1 MNIEVLYFDGCPN
14 HLPVIEMVR
23 ETLKSLGRQDEIHQ
37 VEVHTQ
43 ADAEAMAFVGSPSIR
58 INGADIEPWARTAKA
73 FGLSCRT
80 YLDGSQRS
88 GVPSRELLRRAI
100 SEGMTDGA
108 VRLATEPNVSTA
120 GAVSNNQNS
129 WISGSSGN
137 SFGGSGSTA
146 LFAGGLAAI
155 LASTCC
161 LGPLILISLGFSG
174 AWIGNLTVVEPYRPF
189 FIVAAVV
196 ALFFA
201 GRQIFRPARLCDPG
215 EVCALPQARRIYRFL
230 FWSCATLLFVAL
242 VYPYVARFFY

>member
-1 MNIEVLYFDGCPN
+1 MNIEVLYFEGCPN
-14 HLPVIEMVR
+14 HLPALEMVR
-23 ETLKSLGRQDEIHQ
+23 ETLSSLGRQDEIHQ
-37 VEVHTQ
+37 VEVRTQ
-43 ADAEAMAFVGSPSIR
+43 ADADTTAFVGSPSIR

-80 YLDGSQRS
+80 YLDGSHRS

-100 SEGMTDGA
+100 SESMTDVSA
-108 VRLATEPNVSTA
+108 SSATEPNTSVART
-120 GAVSNNQNS
+120 VPNNRS
-129 WISGSSGN
+129 SPISGSKDSLGT
-137 SFGGSGSTA
+137 SGSTA

-174 AWIGNLTVVEPYRPF
+174 AWIGNLTVLEPYRPL
-189 FIVAAVV
+189 FIVAAVL

-201 GRQIFRPARLCDPG
+201 GRRIFRPAYLCDPG
-215 EVCALPQARRIYRFL
+215 EVCALPRARRTYKFL
-230 FWSCATLLFVAL
+230 FWSCATLVLVAL

>member
-1 MNIEVLYFDGCPN
+1 MNIEVLYFEGCPN
-14 HLPVIEMVR
+14 QSTAIEMVR
-23 ETLKSLGRQDEIHQ
+23 ETLKSLGRRDEIHQ

-43 ADAEAMAFVGSPSIR
+43 SDAEAMAFVGSPSIH

-80 YLDGSQRS
+80 YLDGSHRS

-100 SEGMTDGA
+100 TEGITDVPA
-108 VRLATEPNVSTA
+108 SIATEPHASTA
-120 GAVSNNQNS
+120 GSISNNQNS
-129 WISGSSGN
+129 PISGSNDSIGA
-137 SFGGSGSTA
+137 SGSTA

-174 AWIGNLTVVEPYRPF
+174 AWIGNLTVLEPYRPF
-189 FIVAAVV
+189 FIVAAVL

-201 GRQIFRPARLCDPG
+201 GRQIFRPAHLCNPG
-215 EVCALPQARRIYRFL
+215 EVCALPRARRHYKFL
-230 FWSCATLLFVAL
+230 FWSCATLVLVTL

>member
-1 MNIEVLYFDGCPN
+1 MNIEVLYFEGCPN
-14 HLPVIEMVR
+14 HLTAIEMVR
-23 ETLKSLGRQDEIHQ
+23 EILKSLGRQDEIHQ
-37 VEVHTQ
+37 VEVRTQ

-58 INGADIEPWARTAKA
+58 VNGADIEPWARTAKA

-80 YLDGSQRS
+80 YLDGSRRS

-100 SEGMTDGA
+100 TEGIADVPA
-108 VRLATEPNVSTA
+108 SIATEPNVSTA

-129 WISGSSGN
+129 TISGSNDSIGA
-137 SFGGSGSTA
+137 SGSTA

-174 AWIGNLTVVEPYRPF
+174 AWIGHLTLLEPYRPL
-189 FIVAAVV
+189 FIVAAVL

-201 GRQIFRPARLCDPG
+201 GRRIFRPAYLCNPG
-215 EVCALPQARRIYRFL
+215 EVCALPRARRIYKFL
-230 FWSCATLLFVAL
+230 FWSCATLVLVAL

>member
-1 MNIEVLYFDGCPN
+1 MNIEVLYFEGCPN
-14 HLPVIEMVR
+14 HLSAIEMVR
-23 ETLKSLGRQDEIHQ
+23 ETLNSLGRQDEIHQ

-58 INGADIEPWARTAKA
+58 INGADVEPWARTATA

-80 YLDGSQRS
+80 YLDGSHRS

-100 SEGMTDGA
+100 SEGIRCPSKHRD
-108 VRLATEPNVSTA
+108 RK
-120 GAVSNNQNS
+120 
-129 WISGSSGN
+129 
-137 SFGGSGSTA
+137 A

-174 AWIGNLTVVEPYRPF
+174 AWIGNLTVLEPYRPF

-196 ALFFA
+196 AVFFA
-201 GRQIFRPARLCDPG
+201 GRQIFRPAYLCDPG
-215 EVCALPQARRIYRFL
+215 EVCALPRARRTYKFL
-230 FWSCATLLFVAL
+230 FWSCATLVLVAL

>member
-1 MNIEVLYFDGCPN
+1 MNIEVLYFEGCPN
-14 HLPVIEMVR
+14 HLTAIEMVR
-23 ETLKSLGRQDEIHQ
+23 EILKSLGRQDEIHQ
-37 VEVHTQ
+37 VQVHTQ
-43 ADAEAMAFVGSPSIR
+43 ADAQAMAFVGSPSIR

-88 GVPSRELLRRAI
+88 GVPSRKLIRRAI

-129 WISGSSGN
+129 PISGSNDSIGA
-137 SFGGSGSTA
+137 SGSTA

-174 AWIGNLTVVEPYRPF
+174 AWIGNLTLLEPYRPL
-189 FIVAAVV
+189 FIVAAVL

-201 GRQIFRPARLCDPG
+201 GRRIFRPAYLCNPG
-215 EVCALPQARRIYRFL
+215 EVCALPRARRIYKFL
-230 FWSCATLLFVAL
+230 FWSCATLVLVAL

>member
-1 MNIEVLYFDGCPN
+1 MNIEVLYFEGCPN
-14 HLPVIEMVR
+14 HLPAIEMVR
-23 ETLKSLGRQDEIHQ
+23 ESLKSLGRQDEIHQ

-43 ADAEAMAFVGSPSIR
+43 ADAEAVAFVGSPSIR

-80 YLDGSQRS
+80 YLDGSCRS

-100 SEGMTDGA
+100 SEGITDVPA
-108 VRLATEPNVSTA
+108 INATKPNAPPVGT
-120 GAVSNNQNS
+120 VSNNQNS
-129 WISGSSGN
+129 LISGGN
-137 SFGGSGSTA
+137 DSIGASGSTA

-174 AWIGNLTVVEPYRPF
+174 AWIGNLTALEPYRPF
-189 FIVAAVV
+189 FILASVV

-201 GRQIFRPARLCDPG
+201 AKRIFRPATLCSPG
-215 EVCALPQARRIYRFL
+215 EICALPRARRTYKVL
-230 FWSCATLLFVAL
+230 FWSCAILVLLAL

>member
-1 MNIEVLYFDGCPN
+1 MNIEVLYFEGCPN
-14 HLPVIEMVR
+14 HLAAIEMIR
-23 ETLKSLGRQDEIHQ
+23 ETLKSLGRQCEIRQ
-37 VEVHTQ
+37 VEVRTQ

-58 INGADIEPWARTAKA
+58 INGADIEAWARSAKD

-80 YLDGSQRS
+80 YLDGSHRS

-100 SEGMTDGA
+100 VESVTDVSGSIT
-108 VRLATEPNVSTA
+108 TEPNTSKA
-120 GAVSNNQNS
+120 EIISSSQS
-129 WISGSSGN
+129 SPISGSRTDSL
-137 SFGGSGSTA
+137 GGSGSTA

-174 AWIGNLTVVEPYRPF
+174 AWIGNLTVLEPYRPF
-189 FIVAAVV
+189 FIIASVG

-201 GRQIFRPARLCDPG
+201 GRQIFRPAQLCNPG
-215 EVCALPQARRIYRFL
+215 EVCALPRARRIYKFL
-230 FWSCATLLFVAL
+230 FWGCTILVLVAL

>member
-1 MNIEVLYFDGCPN
+1 MNIEVLYFEGCPN
-14 HLPVIEMVR
+14 HLTAIEMVR
-23 ETLKSLGRQDEIHQ
+23 EILKSLGRQDEIHQ
-37 VEVHTQ
+37 VEVRTQ
-43 ADAEAMAFVGSPSIR
+43 ADAETIAFVGSPSIR
-58 INGADIEPWARTAKA
+58 VNGADLEPWARTAKA

-129 WISGSSGN
+129 PISGSNDSIGA
-137 SFGGSGSTA
+137 SGSTA

-174 AWIGNLTVVEPYRPF
+174 AWIGNLTVLKPYRPL
-189 FIVAAVV
+189 FIVAAVL

-201 GRQIFRPARLCDPG
+201 GRRIFRPAYLCNPG
-215 EVCALPQARRIYRFL
+215 EVCALPRARRIYKFL
-230 FWSCATLLFVAL
+230 FWSCATLVLVAL

>member
-1 MNIEVLYFDGCPN
+1 MNIEVLYFEGCPN
-14 HLPVIEMVR
+14 HLPAIEMVR

-37 VEVHTQ
+37 VVVHTQ

-80 YLDGSQRS
+80 YLDGSHRS

-100 SEGMTDGA
+100 SEGIADVPA
-108 VRLATEPNVSTA
+108 SIATEPNAPPAET
-120 GAVSNNQNS
+120 VSNGPS
-129 WISGSSGN
+129 SPISGSN
-137 SFGGSGSTA
+137 KDSFGATGSKA

-174 AWIGNLTVVEPYRPF
+174 AWIGNLTVLEPYRPF

-196 ALFFA
+196 ALLFA
-201 GRQIFRPARLCDPG
+201 GREIFRPTHLCKPA
-215 EVCALPQARRIYRFL
+215 EVCALPRARRIYKFL
-230 FWSCATLLFVAL
+230 FWSCATLVLVAL

>member
-1 MNIEVLYFDGCPN
+1 MNIEVLYFEGCPN
-14 HLPVIEMVR
+14 HLPALEMVR
-23 ETLKSLGRQDEIHQ
+23 ETLNSLGRQDEIHQ
-37 VEVHTQ
+37 VEVRTQ
-43 ADAEAMAFVGSPSIR
+43 ADADTTAFVGSPSIR
-58 INGADIEPWARTAKA
+58 INGTDIEPWARTAKA

-80 YLDGSQRS
+80 YLDGSHRS

-100 SEGMTDGA
+100 SEGIMDVPA
-108 VRLATEPNVSTA
+108 SIATEPNASTA
-120 GAVSNNQNS
+120 GTISNNQNS
-129 WISGSSGN
+129 PISGGRTDSL
-137 SFGGSGSTA
+137 GGSGSTA
-146 LFAGGLAAI
+146 LFAGGLTAI

-174 AWIGNLTVVEPYRPF
+174 AWIGNLTVLEPYRPF

-201 GRQIFRPARLCDPG
+201 GRQIFRPARLCNPG
-215 EVCALPQARRIYRFL
+215 EVCALPQARRIYTFL

>member
-1 MNIEVLYFDGCPN
+1 MNIEVLYFEGCPN
-14 HLPVIEMVR
+14 HLTAIEMVR
-23 ETLKSLGRQDEIHQ
+23 EILKSLGRQDKIHQ
-37 VEVHTQ
+37 VEVRTQ
-43 ADAEAMAFVGSPSIR
+43 ADAEAIAFVGSPSIR
-58 INGADIEPWARTAKA
+58 VNGADIEPWARTAKA

-129 WISGSSGN
+129 PISGSNDSIGA
-137 SFGGSGSTA
+137 SGSTA

-174 AWIGNLTVVEPYRPF
+174 AWIGTLTVLDPYRPF
-189 FIVAAVV
+189 FIVAAVL

-201 GRQIFRPARLCDPG
+201 GRQIFRPAYLCSPG
-215 EVCALPQARRIYRFL
+215 EVCALPRARRIYKFL
-230 FWSCATLLFVAL
+230 FWSCATLVLVAL
-242 VYPYVARFFY
+242 VYPYVARYFY

>member
-1 MNIEVLYFDGCPN
+1 MNIEVLYFEGCPN
-14 HLPVIEMVR
+14 HLPAIEMVR
-23 ETLKSLGRQDEIHQ
+23 ETLKSLGRPEEIQQ

-129 WISGSSGN
+129 WISGSNDSIDA
-137 SFGGSGSTA
+137 SGSTA

-174 AWIGNLTVVEPYRPF
+174 AWIGHLTVLEPYRPF
-189 FIVAAVV
+189 FIVAAVL

-201 GRQIFRPARLCDPG
+201 GRRIFRPAYLCNPG
-215 EVCALPQARRIYRFL
+215 EVCALPRARRIYKFL
-230 FWSCATLLFVAL
+230 FWSCATLVLVAL

>member
-1 MNIEVLYFDGCPN
+1 MNIEVLYFEGCPN
-14 HLPVIEMVR
+14 HLTAIEMVR
-23 ETLKSLGRQDEIHQ
+23 EILKSLGRQDEIHQ
-37 VEVHTQ
+37 VEVRTQ
-43 ADAEAMAFVGSPSIR
+43 ADAEAIAFVGSPSIR
-58 INGADIEPWARTAKA
+58 VNGADIEPWARTAKA

-129 WISGSSGN
+129 PISGSNDSIGA
-137 SFGGSGSTA
+137 SGSTA

-174 AWIGNLTVVEPYRPF
+174 AWIGHLTLLEPYRPL
-189 FIVAAVV
+189 FIVAAVL

-201 GRQIFRPARLCDPG
+201 GRRIFRPAYLCNPG
-215 EVCALPQARRIYRFL
+215 EVCALPRARRIYKFL
-230 FWSCATLLFVAL
+230 FWSCATLVLVAL

>member
-1 MNIEVLYFDGCPN
+1 MNIEVLYFEGCPN
-14 HLPVIEMVR
+14 HLPAIEMVR

-73 FGLSCRT
+73 FGLRCRT
-80 YLDGSQRS
+80 YLDGSRRS
-88 GVPSRELLRRAI
+88 GVPSRGLLRRAI
-100 SEGMTDGA
+100 TERLTDVSA
-108 VRLATEPNVSTA
+108 SIATEPNASNA
-120 GAVSNNQNS
+120 GTLSNNQS
-129 WISGSSGN
+129 SPISGSN
-137 SFGGSGSTA
+137 KDSFGASGSTA

-174 AWIGNLTVVEPYRPF
+174 AWIGNLTVLEPYRPF
-189 FIVAAVV
+189 FIVAALV

-201 GRQIFRPARLCDPG
+201 GRQIFRPAHLCDPG
-215 EVCALPQARRIYRFL
+215 EVCALPRARRIYKFL
-230 FWSCATLLFVAL
+230 FWSCATLVLVAL

>member
-1 MNIEVLYFDGCPN
+1 MNIEVLYFEGCPN
-14 HLPVIEMVR
+14 HLSAIEIVR
-23 ETLKSLGRQDEIHQ
+23 ETLKSLGRQEEIHQ

-58 INGADIEPWARTAKA
+58 INGADIELWARSAKA

-80 YLDGSQRS
+80 YLDGSRRS

-100 SEGMTDGA
+100 SESMTDVSA
-108 VRLATEPNVSTA
+108 SIATEPNASTA
-120 GAVSNNQNS
+120 ETVSNNQS
-129 WISGSSGN
+129 SLISGSSKD
-137 SFGGSGSTA
+137 SGSTA
-146 LFAGGLAAI
+146 LFGGGLAAI

-161 LGPLILISLGFSG
+161 LGPLILISLGFGG
-174 AWIGNLTVVEPYRPF
+174 AWIGNLTVLEPYRPF
-189 FIVAAVV
+189 FIVVAVV

-201 GRQIFRPARLCDPG
+201 GRQIFRPAHPCNPG
-215 EVCALPQARRIYRFL
+215 EVCALPRARRIYKFL

>member
-1 MNIEVLYFDGCPN
+1 MNIEVLYFEGCPN
-14 HLPVIEMVR
+14 HLTAIEMVR
-23 ETLKSLGRQDEIHQ
+23 EILKSLGRQDKIHQ
-37 VEVHTQ
+37 VEVRTQ
-43 ADAEAMAFVGSPSIR
+43 ADAEAIAFVGSPSIR
-58 INGADIEPWARTAKA
+58 VNGADIEPWARTAKA

-129 WISGSSGN
+129 PISGSNDSIGA
-137 SFGGSGSTA
+137 SGSTA
-146 LFAGGLAAI
+146 LFAGGVAAI

-174 AWIGNLTVVEPYRPF
+174 AWIGHLTLLEPYRPF
-189 FIVAAVV
+189 FIVAAVL

-201 GRQIFRPARLCDPG
+201 GRQIFRPAHPCNPG
-215 EVCALPQARRIYRFL
+215 EVCALPRARGVYKSL
-230 FWSCATLLFVAL
+230 FWSCAILVLVAL